1 MFSSLGRVKKTKV
14 ILRIQEG
21 GPPIET
27 YDRSTTGL
35 ESDRAKKRWPNQKL
49 RKVYKTRS
57 TKSVVIVIVKVK
69 VIVIVNNY

>member
-27 YDRSTTGL
+27 YDPSTTGL

-49 RKVYKTRS
+49 KKVY
-57 TKSVVIVIVKVK
+57 
-69 VIVIVNNY
+69 